1 MPVIDWSVESNR
13 SVLNVILRRLDKTIG
28 KVTKKQSLRRHVN
41 WQSISVWLD
50 GLYQTL
56 VSYPYMAHLYPVKV
70 IILLIYFKC

>member
-1 MPVIDWSVESNR
+1 MPVVDWSVESNR

-28 KVTKKQSLRRHVN
+28 KIAKKQSLRRRVN

-56 VSYPYMAHLYPVKV
+56 VLYPYMAHLHSVKV
-70 IILLIYFKC
+70 INYILFF